1 MLPALLRAQ
10 SLPGMRPGYVALAQS
25 YEIHP
30 ADYRA
35 CPPAAARPAAGRS
48 SAAGMGGGEGLPMV
62 AEEETALGGPAE
74 SRGAS
79 GGADGSSEMGLGP
92 GASGQRGPPQ
102 RVDGGQGT
110 APSHAPSPEAPPAP
124 AVLPPAPAAALAAAG
139 GGGTGAG
146 SGAVEAL
153 EQRVQGALLE
163 AFAAGTEGLMLKSLE
178 ACYEPSRRSEH
189 WVKLKRWVG
198 LGWSGVEWVGC
209 QRSQQ
214 VGAVQGWAGAWGG
227 LHCSRGMAPLACSAG
242 SRGSLSSF
250 RACHVTARAHMH
262 AQTSA
267 IHSSIAPHLTL
278 SLFSHRDYCEGL
290 HDTVDLVPIGA
301 WYGNGRKAG

>member
-1 MLPALLRAQ
+1 MRPALLRVQA
-10 SLPGMRPGYVALAQS
+10 LPGMRPGYVALAQS
-25 YEIHP
+25 YVIDP

-35 CPPAAARPAAGRS
+35 CPPAAARPTAGRS

-79 GGADGSSEMGLGP
+79 GGADGCGEMGLAP

-102 RVDGGQGT
+102 QVDGGQGT
-110 APSHAPSPEAPPAP
+110 APSHAPSPEASPAP
-124 AVLPPAPAAALAAAG
+124 AVLPPAPAAALAAAAAAA
-139 GGGTGAG
+139 GTGAG

-198 LGWSGVEWVGC
+198 LGWGGVGGVPARVKQVSRLGRCRVG
-209 QRSQQ
+209 R
-214 VGAVQGWAGAWGG
+214 G
-227 LHCSRGMAPLACSAG
+227 LGVCCIAAE
-242 SRGSLSSF
+242 
-250 RACHVTARAHMH
+250 ARHH
-262 AQTSA
+262 
-267 IHSSIAPHLTL
+267 
-278 SLFSHRDYCEGL
+278 
-290 HDTVDLVPIGA
+290 
-301 WYGNGRKAG
+301 